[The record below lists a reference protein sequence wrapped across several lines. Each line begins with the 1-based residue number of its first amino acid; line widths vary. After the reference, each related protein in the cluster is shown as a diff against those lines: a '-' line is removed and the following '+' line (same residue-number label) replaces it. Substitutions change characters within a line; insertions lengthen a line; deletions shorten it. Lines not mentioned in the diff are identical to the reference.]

1 MQGSMATSNLA
12 AVPSGELFYRAG
24 CAEKS
29 LAEGTS
35 EEFREFLASD
45 SNGEVQAERF
55 AYQLGSLKK
64 IKGLAT
70 ANFEHAASLEKEL
83 CTKGLESIINS
94 HISVM
99 KCKHARITAA
109 LDRLQ
114 TSHDASMMTLT
125 LQYFDILKKELEEM
139 KAKLEDVGWPTEVIV
154 HEPDKADVMEMAGF
168 SKKAAEKAHAA
179 AAEAEEWAAED
190 AANAPPAA
198 KGAPR
203 ARAER

>member
-1 MQGSMATSNLA
+1 MATSNLA

-29 LAEGTS
+29 LAEGSS

-125 LQYFDILKKELEEM
+125 LQYFDILKKELEENR
-139 KAKLEDVGWPTEVIV
+139 KVLY
-154 HEPDKADVMEMAGF
+154 
-168 SKKAAEKAHAA
+168 SAAR
-179 AAEAEEWAAED
+179 EAELLKRQ
-190 AANAPPAA
+190 A
-198 KGAPR
+198 KVLHDINLFALYLHYETKR
-203 ARAER
+203 KISLQSLEQFHRN